1 MNSTQVRTILTDDGL
16 APFFRPFVED
26 GFRDGFQ
33 DQQVNW
39 QDLIAETIPV
49 QGQVIQW
56 YQLEAA
62 KTSDDYMLK
71 LTGQGA
77 NIPVSM
83 ITVSGKAVPTWKLTR
98 GIEWTREAER
108 APVALAQIW
117 LRVIGMRMGLSYW
130 AMVVYRLRD
139 GILDDGSDAPDVVP
153 TAVSGQ
159 ITLADL
165 RRAKRRLVTTNGF
178 PLTDVI
184 INGDLL
190 ITLETATTTAGT
202 PMLPNGSLADALK
215 IPPEAIH
222 ENDNLGT
229 DTIIFMNRNAA
240 MVRYVEQEFET
251 EDDENKQKQTRMTL
265 ASLIDQLVIAV
276 SNARV
281 VLDASW

>member
-1 MNSTQVRTILTDDGL
+1 
-16 APFFRPFVED
+16 
-26 GFRDGFQ
+26 
-33 DQQVNW
+33 
-39 QDLIAETIPV
+39 
-49 QGQVIQW
+49 
-56 YQLEAA
+56 
-62 KTSDDYMLK
+62 
-71 LTGQGA
+71 
-77 NIPVSM
+77 
-83 ITVSGKAVPTWKLTR
+83 
-98 GIEWTREAER
+98 
-108 APVALAQIW
+108 
-117 LRVIGMRMGLSYW
+117 MGLSYW

-178 PLTDVI
+178 PLTDVV